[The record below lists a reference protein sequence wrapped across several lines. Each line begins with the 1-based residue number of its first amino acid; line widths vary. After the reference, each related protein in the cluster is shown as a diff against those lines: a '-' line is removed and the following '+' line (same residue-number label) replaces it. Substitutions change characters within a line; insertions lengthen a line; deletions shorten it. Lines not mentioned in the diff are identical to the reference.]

1 MSCVY
6 IPADRRHP
14 LAQQRLT
21 QVASHFGSGGKKGV
35 AALTEKHP
43 DDIVVTGALR
53 SAITKAGKGGF
64 KDTAAADILVGV
76 FKGLIQRTGIDPKLV
91 EDIAVGTVLAP
102 GAGATE
108 FRAAALVAGFPE
120 TTAVKGLN
128 RQCSSGL
135 MAIADIANAIRSGMI
150 EVGIGAGV
158 ESMTSQYGYV
168 VFFFSLS
175 DIFTFLMLTSLA
187 DRVL

>member
-1 MSCVY
+1 MTCN
-6 IPADRRHP
+6 PAIVSSQFHVNRLCSTY
-14 LAQQRLT
+14 LAQQRLS
-21 QVASHFGSGGKKGV
+21 QVASHVDSKGGV
-35 AALTEKHP
+35 AALIEKHP

-53 SAITKAGKGGF
+53 SPITKAGKGLF
-64 KDTAAADILVGV
+64 KDTAAADLLTGV
-76 FKGLIQRTGIDPKLV
+76 FKGLIDRSKIDPKLV

-135 MAIADIANAIRSGMI
+135 MAITDIANAIKTGMI
-150 EVGIGAGV
+150 DVGIGAGV
-158 ESMTSQYGYV
+158 ESMTSQYG
-168 VFFFSLS
+168 
-175 DIFTFLMLTSLA
+175 
-187 DRVL
+187 